1 MNRPPPG
8 RRADV
13 LAVLRTSPLP
23 LSITDIAER
32 LGVHPNTVRF
42 HLDTLAGTG
51 QVERV
56 QAAPAGPGRPALL
69 FRIRPGM
76 DPTGPRNYRLL
87 AGILAGSVATDPAAL
102 GRATE
107 AGRAWGR
114 QLAESAARSAGSPAG
129 PAEPSAGSS
138 ADVEDQAVDRLVELL
153 GELGF
158 APERRSTGDV
168 RQIGLRHCPFLDL
181 VHTQAQVICQVHLAL
196 MQGALTGTGASATV
210 ERLEPFAEPDLC
222 LAHLGTAGGT
232 S

>member
-1 MNRPPPG
+1 VTHVIGLPPPPG

-13 LAVLRTSPLP
+13 LAVLRTSPVP

-32 LGVHPNTVRF
+32 LDVHRNTVRF

-56 QAAPAGPGRPALL
+56 PAAPTGPGRPGLL
-69 FRIRPGM
+69 FRARPGM

-87 AGILAGSVATDPAAL
+87 AGILAGSVAADPAAL
-102 GRATE
+102 RRATE

-114 QLAESAARSAGSPAG
+114 QLAEPSAGSPA
-129 PAEPSAGSS
+129 AT
-138 ADVEDQAVDRLVELL
+138 EDQAVDRLVELL
-153 GELGF
+153 GDLGF
-158 APERRSTGDV
+158 APERRSTGGG

-181 VHTQAQVICQVHLAL
+181 AQTQARVVCQVHLGL
-196 MQGALTGTGASATV
+196 MQGAITASGASATV
-210 ERLEPFAEPDLC
+210 DRLEPFAEPDLC
-222 LAHLGTAGGT
+222 LAHLDEPGGT

>member
-1 MNRPPPG
+1 MTGPPVG

-13 LAVLRTSPLP
+13 LAALRASPVP

-32 LGVHPNTVRF
+32 LDVHPNTVRF

-56 QAAPAGPGRPALL
+56 HAAAGRRGRPALL
-69 FRIRPGM
+69 FRARPGM
-76 DPTGPRNYRLL
+76 DPAGPRNYRLL
-87 AGILAGSVATDPAAL
+87 AGILAGSVATDPDAL
-102 GRATE
+102 RRASE

-114 QLAESAARSAGSPAG
+114 KLAEPPAGASAATG
-129 PAEPSAGSS
+129 
-138 ADVEDQAVDRLVELL
+138 DQAVDRLVELL
-153 GELGF
+153 DDLGF
-158 APERRSTGDV
+158 APERRVTAGG

-181 VHTQAQVICQVHLAL
+181 VQTEAQVICQVHLAL
-196 MQGALTGTGASATV
+196 MQGAMAATGASATV

-222 LAHLGTAGGT
+222 LAHLGGVGGAGGA